1 MFFEFTLKKRFSG
14 LKMYHSDIRKS
25 VIAKISLWSNR
36 AYIWVSLW
44 NFFSAP
50 SVSRGSTYLRKTQNI
65 SKKWFLEG
73 FFNLKNSSKTCFSWI
88 HTCFDEDIEA
98 YECAIDMVDGALE
111 TLDLTLSKRGIVGF
125 TFGFFVDDSDSFS
138 FFSPFFFWIF
148 LNFLNVSQ

>member
-1 MFFEFTLKKRFSG
+1 M
-14 LKMYHSDIRKS
+14 
-25 VIAKISLWSNR
+25 SLQKFHCNR
-36 AYIWVSLW
+36 IEHIWVSLW

-65 SKKWFLEG
+65 SKKWFLES
-73 FFNLKNSSKTCFSWI
+73 FFNLKNNSKTCFSWI
-88 HTCFDEDIEA
+88 HTCFDEDMEA

-138 FFSPFFFWIF
+138 KFSFFEFLENFSRLSVWESWFKVWEYTRYFIF
-148 LNFLNVSQ
+148 HFQKKTME